1 MIERKSSDFYTQ
13 ALRELRLEESELEQK
28 LRRIKNSPIPKKQA
42 ERVTYLNE
50 SIDLREKLEDI
61 RAKKLLYLCE
71 LEKLEEDVEDFK
83 SAEYCECIGYCYRKS
98 IYVSGEGEI
107 LYLETDESGAD
118 KIGDPAFEPNSLI
131 PLDTLPEAEKAMILN
146 YLDEAEE
153 TPLWFKH
160 RND

>member
-1 MIERKSSDFYTQ
+1 MIERKDSNFYTQ
-13 ALRELRLEESELEQK
+13 ALRELREEEGKLAQRLRRLENSKMPKGKEERVQYVNDVINTRQKLGEIRDKKVLYLYELENLK
-28 LRRIKNSPIPKKQA
+28 DDR
-42 ERVTYLNE
+42 
-50 SIDLREKLEDI
+50 
-61 RAKKLLYLCE
+61 
-71 LEKLEEDVEDFK
+71 EDFE

-107 LYLETDESGAD
+107 LYLEADENGAD
-118 KIGDPAFEPNSLI
+118 KIGDPAFEPTALI

-146 YLDEAEE
+146 YLDEAED